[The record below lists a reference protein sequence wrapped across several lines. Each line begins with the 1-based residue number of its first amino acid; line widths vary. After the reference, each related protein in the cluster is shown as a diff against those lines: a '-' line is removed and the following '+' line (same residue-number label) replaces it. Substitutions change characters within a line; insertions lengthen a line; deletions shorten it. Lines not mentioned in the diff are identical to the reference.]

1 MLPSLIMRVLEK
13 ISRFFFIY
21 FSKSPYIFFFK
32 FFSMMYLFNSIS
44 LPSVTKFE
52 IFLKLS
58 KKVIIKYIK
67 IIIKVKKKI
76 SFVFL
81 S

>member
-1 MLPSLIMRVLEK
+1 
-13 ISRFFFIY
+13 
-21 FSKSPYIFFFK
+21 
-32 FFSMMYLFNSIS
+32 MMYLFNSIS